1 MVIDVENLF
10 MCVHKEDDADTKQVY
25 FYLFKLLRKGI
36 LQMSNVR
43 VEGSLGSPP
52 FEKPSI
58 GKVRVLHAVVII
70 CCSYC
75 FCSDC
80 QKY

>member
-10 MCVHKEDDADTKQVY
+10 MCIHKEEDVY

-43 VEGSLGSPP
+43 VEGPLQLV
-52 FEKPSI
+52 F
-58 GKVRVLHAVVII
+58 LHLRSQALER
-70 CCSYC
+70 
-75 FCSDC
+75 
-80 QKY
+80 

>member
-10 MCVHKEDDADTKQVY
+10 MCVHKEEDADTKQVY

-36 LQMSNVR
+36 LQMSTVT
-43 VEGSLGSPP
+43 VEGPLGSPP

-58 GKVRVLHAVVII
+58 GKVMM
-70 CCSYC
+70 
-75 FCSDC
+75 F
-80 QKY
+80 QKF